1 MANNQNADGGS
12 AYAPQLMAIS
22 DDEFRQI
29 RELVYQRFGIN
40 LTEQKRSLVVGRL
53 QKYLRQKGFTSFT
66 QFLDLLKSDRTGQ
79 ALDTLVNRISTNH
92 TFFFREKEHFNFLVK
107 QALPDV
113 VPTVRNEKDL
123 RIWCAACSSGEE
135 AYVLGMLM
143 LDYFGSEYGQW
154 KAGILATDI
163 SAKVLDIAR
172 KGVYPKDRVAEVPP
186 TMKNRYLRKIDG
198 DNYMVS
204 DQLKKEVVFRRFNL
218 MNTVM
223 PFKKQFQIIFCRNVM
238 IYFDTPTRDA
248 LARRFFDVMS
258 PGGYL
263 FIGHSETLRRD
274 ICPFDYVQPA
284 VYRKPLTA
292 V

>member
-12 AYAPQLMAIS
+12 VYAPQLMAIS

-92 TFFFREKEHFNFLVK
+92 TFFFREKEHFNFLIK
-107 QALPDV
+107 QALPEV